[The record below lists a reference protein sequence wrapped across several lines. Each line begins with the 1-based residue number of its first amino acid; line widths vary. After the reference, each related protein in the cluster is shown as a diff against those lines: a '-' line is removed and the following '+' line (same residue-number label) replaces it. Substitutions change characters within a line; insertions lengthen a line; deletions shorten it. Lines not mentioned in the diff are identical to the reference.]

1 LEGRSAAEQLL
12 DVLPPAD
19 EQSEMRSRVGLP
31 ADDKTVARAVDE
43 TVQRYEAGTPDRDS
57 PGFALTNDE
66 YQEYVTF
73 LDINSAIDTILGA
86 NQGYPPKGIV
96 ALEALQFNDSL
107 VTVWIENAGVSIEDV
122 LEPLYLVKAAKIDVR
137 VVGVVRGS
145 YDAAIDELGRAPL
158 QPDSYWS
165 SRERL
170 VEPPGELVDVRV
182 AGGRGGLVIQV
193 DNAKE
198 SDEEIIANAHAFL
211 TSISPELNVDE
222 LRIEIR
228 RGPAPEI
235 VNLALDVPYSS
246 PNSGVGLIM
255 YPPTGNPDQR
265 WRFWEYQP

>member
-1 LEGRSAAEQLL
+1 
-12 DVLPPAD
+12 
-19 EQSEMRSRVGLP
+19 MRSRVGLP

-122 LEPLYLVKAAKIDVR
+122 LEPLYLVKAANIDVR

-158 QPDSYWS
+158 QPDAYWS

-198 SDEEIIANAHAFL
+198 SDEEIIANTHAFL
-211 TSISPELNVDE
+211 SSISPMLNVDE

-255 YPPTGNPDQR
+255 YPPTGNPNQR